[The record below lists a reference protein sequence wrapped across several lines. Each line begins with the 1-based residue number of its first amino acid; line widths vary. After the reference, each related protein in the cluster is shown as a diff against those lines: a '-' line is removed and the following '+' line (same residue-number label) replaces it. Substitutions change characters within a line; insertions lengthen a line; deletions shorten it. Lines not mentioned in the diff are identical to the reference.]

1 MATYEELLLFIAART
16 KQLRKQLNM
25 SQLDLA
31 LKVGIDRNQISRI
44 ENAENNVSIKT
55 LHKLVE
61 QLDVELNEF
70 FNFKDIK

>member
-1 MATYEELLLFIAART
+1 MTTYEELLSLIAERT
-16 KQLRKQLNM
+16 KQLRKQNNM
-25 SQLDLA
+25 TQLDLA

-61 QLDVELNEF
+61 QLDVEFNEF

>member
-1 MATYEELLLFIAART
+1 MTTYEELLSFIAERT
-16 KQLRKQLNM
+16 KQLRKRNNM
-25 SQLDLA
+25 TQLDLA

-61 QLDVELNEF
+61 QLDVEFNEF

>member
-1 MATYEELLLFIAART
+1 MATFEELLLFIAART
-16 KQLRKQLNM
+16 KQLRKEHKM

-31 LKVGIDRNQISRI
+31 MKVGIDRNQISRI

-61 QLDVELNEF
+61 QLDVEFSEF

>member
-61 QLDVELNEF
+61 QLDVEFNEF